1 MSLHVLDTDTLTLLQ
16 QGHSE
21 VCARAQASPPADLAV
36 TVLTVEEQLSGWY
49 TELRKAK
56 SPERLAWAYRRL
68 AQNVR
73 FLARVQIL
81 EFDESAMRRYD
92 DLRRQKLKV
101 RRTDLEIAAVALEHQ
116 AIIVTANIRDFQ
128 RVPGLQ
134 VEDWS
139 K

>member
-1 MSLHVLDTDTLTLLQ
+1 MSLHVLDTDTLSLLQ
-16 QGHSE
+16 EGHPK
-21 VCARAQASPPADLAV
+21 VCQRAAVLPAEDVAL

-49 TELRKAK
+49 TELRRAK

-73 FLARVQIL
+73 FLSRVQIL
-81 EFDESAMRRYD
+81 DFDEPAIRRYA
-92 DLRRQKLKV
+92 DLRRLKLKV
-101 RRTDLEIAAVALEHQ
+101 RRTDLQIAAVVLEHQ
-116 AIIVTANIRDFQ
+116 ATVVTVNVRDFK
-128 RVPGLQ
+128 RVPGLR

>member
-16 QGHSE
+16 QGHPE
-21 VCARAQASPPADLAV
+21 VCARAQALPPADLAV

-81 EFDESAMRRYD
+81 EFDEPAMRRYD